1 MGLSKT
7 PKAHL
12 IFDYIVD
19 KQDTFDGMG
28 GKIENPLEI
37 RHQDQ
42 MKIDKIISQM
52 KGGFPYYIQMQQI

>member
-12 IFDYIVD
+12 IFDYIAD
-19 KQDTFDGMG
+19 EQDTFDGMG
-28 GKIENPLEI
+28 GKIEYSLEI

-42 MKIDKIISQM
+42 MKIDKILGQI
-52 KGGFPYYIQMQQI
+52 KGGFSY